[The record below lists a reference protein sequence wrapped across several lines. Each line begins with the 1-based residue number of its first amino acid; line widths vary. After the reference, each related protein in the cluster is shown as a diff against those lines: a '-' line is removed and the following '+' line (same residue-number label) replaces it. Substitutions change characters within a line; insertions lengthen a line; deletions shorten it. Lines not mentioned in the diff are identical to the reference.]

1 MYFNPYPNRSRF
13 KSRFYAHPASPLL
26 MLTVMNGFCD
36 GIIVRSYLKG
46 YLDKFASVVR
56 VWEDTKLSLD
66 RVKDVDVMNQHMC
79 TS

>member
-1 MYFNPYPNRSRF
+1 
-13 KSRFYAHPASPLL
+13 

-36 GIIVRSYLKG
+36 GIIARSYLKG